1 MLFPLLHFVALTGGI
16 FVGDRLKKDVQH
28 WLSPP
33 NPSTNQN
40 FVRKAR
46 HAGTAAWFFESSALA
61 EWKSKGSL
69 LWIHGKR
76 TSFRVPYS
84 NFYSNASVDRTAGA
98 GKSTLLYVMVLYVR
112 RRLFIAPVRSAII
125 QDVERM
131 RTAGLATMAYYY
143 FDFRDV
149 KKQDCYGLLSSLASQ
164 LSAESDSCYNIL
176 SQLYSDNMNG
186 TREPDIDSLKECLKD
201 MLNLPGQ
208 DPTYIIVDALDECP
222 NSSGTPSAR
231 EDVLELIE
239 ELVGLELPNV
249 HLCVAS
255 RPEMDIRVILD
266 PLTTLKISLHDET
279 GQKED
284 IVKYIKS
291 VVYSD
296 RNMRRWK
303 EEDRQLVVVTLSDKA
318 DGM

>member
-1 MLFPLLHFVALTGGI
+1 MI
-16 FVGDRLKKDVQH
+16 
-28 WLSPP
+28 
-33 NPSTNQN
+33 
-40 FVRKAR
+40 
-46 HAGTAAWFFESSALA
+46 
-61 EWKSKGSL
+61 
-69 LWIHGKR
+69 
-76 TSFRVPYS
+76 
-84 NFYSNASVDRTAGA
+84 
-98 GKSTLLYVMVLYVR
+98 LYVR
-112 RRLFIAPVRSAII
+112 PRLFIAPVRSAII
-125 QDVERM
+125 QDIERM
-131 RTAGLATMAYYY
+131 HAAGLATMAYYY

-149 KKQDCYGLLSSLASQ
+149 KKQDCYGLLSSLVSQ

-186 TREPDIDSLKECLKD
+186 TREPDIDSLKECMKD

-208 DPTYIIVDALDECP
+208 GPIYIIVDALDECP
-222 NSSGTPSAR
+222 NLSGTPSAR
-231 EDVLELIE
+231 EEVLELIG
-239 ELVGLELPNV
+239 ELVDLELPNV

-296 RNMRRWK
+296 RNMQRWN
-303 EEDRQLVVVTLSDKA
+303 EDDKQLVVVTLSDKA